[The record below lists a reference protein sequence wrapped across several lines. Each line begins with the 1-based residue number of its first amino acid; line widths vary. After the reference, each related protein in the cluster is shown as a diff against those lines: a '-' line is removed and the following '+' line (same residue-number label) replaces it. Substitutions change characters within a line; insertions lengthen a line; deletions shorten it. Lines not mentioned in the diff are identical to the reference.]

1 MTGNKYQALAMRD
14 RMPAGENSDK
24 LDLLKFCK
32 SKLKASYPEG
42 FDIERANHRAE
53 GDV

>member
-14 RMPAGENSDK
+14 RMPAGKNSDK

-32 SKLKASYPEG
+32 SKLKTRQPEG
-42 FDIERANHRAE
+42 LDIEKTNHKDR
-53 GDV
+53 

>member
-32 SKLKASYPEG
+32 SKLKSRYPEG
-42 FDIERANHRAE
+42 FNIERANNRAE